1 MVDLARL
8 RDIDVFAR
16 TLVGHALWPH
26 QLEVARS
33 TARYRVICAGR
44 QVGKSRLLA
53 ILSLHEAFVKAGALV
68 LIISAGEVAAQ
79 RLLEDVAALAQA
91 SPLLRG
97 SVVDETKSQVT
108 LSNGSTILS
117 VPASQRQIR
126 GWAIDLLIVDE
137 AAFIDPDIWRAA
149 EPAIIARPG
158 SRILLCS
165 TPWGARDHFFR
176 VLWQRGMDRPD
187 EMTAAWHWPSST
199 SPLVDQALLE
209 EIRARET
216 DTYFR
221 REFLA
226 EWTDE
231 SGAYFT
237 DREIDD
243 AVADYRLLSPEE
255 VVREGAAGS
264 YAVAA
269 GVDWGMARDAQ
280 SLCLVAALDDR
291 GLNGAGEGLRY
302 FVPYLEFRYRCGYGE
317 WINRVVEVAR
327 GYELRVVASE
337 TNGVGAYPTED
348 LRQRLYAAQTGAH
361 VFPVWTDV
369 RRKQSGFGKIK
380 TLLQRGRLVLPRHPE
395 LLKQLRSLEFEQT
408 PGGSVKIS
416 VPERAGHDDVAM
428 ALMQAVSC
436 LSPWGMG
443 LPAPVLGPAPA
454 GLEYVVTGSGVR
466 VPVEAR
472 PVAWHLTSYRRPSG
486 HEGSAEAAW

>member
-1 MVDLARL
+1 MADLDRL

-26 QLEVARS
+26 QLDAARS
-33 TARYRVICAGR
+33 PARYRVICAGR
-44 QVGKSRLLA
+44 QVGKSRLLSV
-53 ILSLHEAFVKAGALV
+53 LSLHKAFTTAGALV
-68 LIISAGEVAAQ
+68 LIVSAGEVAAQ
-79 RLLEDVAALAQA
+79 RLLEDVAALAQG

-97 SVVDETKSQVT
+97 SVLDESKSQVT
-108 LSNGSTILS
+108 LSNGSVIMS

-126 GWAIDLLIVDE
+126 GWAVDLLIVDE

-199 SPLVDQALLE
+199 SPLVDRGLLE

-216 DTYFR
+216 DTYYR
-221 REFLA
+221 REYLA

-237 DREIDD
+237 DREIDQ
-243 AVADYRLLSPEE
+243 AIADYELFTPFHARQVSPFGRQ
-255 VVREGAAGS
+255 VFTA
-264 YAVAA
+264 AA

-280 SLCLVAALDDR
+280 AVVLVAPLDDE
-291 GLNGAGEGLRY
+291 GLNEGRDELTY
-302 FVPYLEFRYRCGYGE
+302 FVPWLEAKYRCGYSD
-317 WINRVVEVAR
+317 WIDRLIEVAKA
-327 GYELRVVASE
+327 YQLRVVASE

-348 LRQRLYAAQTGAH
+348 LRKKLWQAGLGAH
-361 VFPVWTDV
+361 VAPVWTDV

-380 TLLQRGRLVLPRHPE
+380 MLLQRGQLVLPRHPE

-408 PGGSVKIS
+408 SGGSLKIA
-416 VPERAGHDDVAM
+416 VPERAGHDDLAM

-436 LSPWGMG
+436 VR
-443 LPAPVLGPAPA
+443 PAWAEA
-454 GLEYVVTGSGVR
+454 GGRGVRVEYVTTPGGVR
-466 VPVEAR
+466 VPRAAR
-472 PVAWHLTSYRRPSG
+472 PLREHWASFTRPQGQESNV
-486 HEGSAEAAW
+486 EAAW

>member
-1 MVDLARL
+1 MADLDRL
-8 RDIDVFAR
+8 RDVDVFAR
-16 TLVGHALWPH
+16 ALVGHALWPH
-26 QLEVARS
+26 QLDVARS
-33 TARYRVICAGR
+33 SARYRIICAGR

-53 ILSLHEAFVKAGALV
+53 ILSLHQAFVKAGALV
-68 LIISAGEVAAQ
+68 LIVSAGEVAAQ

-97 SVVDETKSQVT
+97 SVLDETKSQVT
-108 LSNGSTILS
+108 LSNGSVIMS

-158 SRILLCS
+158 SRIILCS

-187 EMTAAWHWPSST
+187 EMTAGWHWPSST
-199 SPLVDQALLE
+199 SPLVDKALLE
-209 EIRARET
+209 EIQARET

-243 AVADYRLLSPEE
+243 AVADYELLSPE
-255 VVREGAAGS
+255 VLARTGAAGGA
-264 YAVAA
+264 YVTVA

-280 SLCLVAALDDR
+280 SLCLVAALDDH
-291 GLNGAGEGLRY
+291 GLNDPGEGLRY
-302 FVPYLEFRYRCGYGE
+302 FVPHLEFRYRCGYGD
-317 WINRVVEVAR
+317 WIDRIIEVSRA
-327 GYELRVVASE
+327 YQLRVIASE

-348 LRQRLYAAQTGAH
+348 LRQRLHVARAGAH

-380 TLLQRGRLVLPRHPE
+380 ALLQRGRLVLPRHPE

-408 PGGSVKIS
+408 PGGSLKIS

-436 LSPWGMG
+436 IRPWG
-443 LPAPVLGPAPA
+443 ASRAVGPSGVSA
-454 GLEYVVTGSGVR
+454 GVEHVVTGRGVR

-472 PVAWHLTSYRRPSG
+472 PVPWHLDSYRIP
-486 HEGSAEAAW
+486 EGREDSSEAAW